1 MARICAACRLPVD
14 DPREHDCPEDQP
26 RDDGEDGPEAA

>member
-14 DPREHDCPEDQP
+14 DPREHDCPEDLP
-26 RDDGEDGPEAA
+26 ETDEDGPEAA